1 MHDLDG
7 RIPLL
12 PEGKTLVS
20 AHTYNRLAKVLRN
33 IYSESLQIGV
43 APNGGLRLEIDS
55 QPIGEEGGGDG
66 AVSGYAG
73 PFALTDEGVSAG
85 RFVLQNANGLE
96 LGYYDVPARTYG
108 SMLATSSTGYVSLMV
123 SYLPPNAPSF
133 SYMISSSP
141 PDATGS
147 SFGPAGWLYVI
158 GYWDGNSHT
167 QYHFGNAY
175 AWYSGNTYA
184 GPFALTPGT
193 NVCYI
198 EPGIIFCG
206 TTTLTTNRWQTS
218 FSPSTSLYVLLTI
231 TYTNSSYHAAL
242 STSSGYTPSQSAS
255 SYIVPLGRIHDG
267 IIEQWQHGPVYMAGR
282 VA

>member
-1 MHDLDG
+1 MHELDG

-20 AHTYNRLAKVLRN
+20 AASYNRMAKVLRN

-55 QPIGEEGGGDG
+55 QPLGEGGGDG

-73 PFALTDEGVSAG
+73 PFALTDDGVSAG

-108 SMLATSSTGYVSLMV
+108 SMLGTSSTGYVSLV
-123 SYLPPNAPSF
+123 APYLPPNAPSF
-133 SYMISSSP
+133 SYMISASP

-158 GYWDGNSHT
+158 GYWDGTTHT

-231 TYTNSSYHAAL
+231 TYSNSSYHAAL
-242 STSSGYTPSQSAS
+242 STSSTYTPSQSAS

-267 IIEQWQHGPVYMAGR
+267 IIEQWQHGPVYVAGR
-282 VA
+282 VV

>member
-20 AHTYNRLAKVLRN
+20 AHTYNRLAQVLRN
-33 IYSESLQIGV
+33 ICSESLQIGV

-55 QPIGEEGGGDG
+55 QPLGEGGGDG

-85 RFVLQNANGLE
+85 RIVLQNANGLE
-96 LGYYDVPARTYG
+96 LMTYDVPSWSYG
-108 SMLATSSTGYVSLMV
+108 TSTGYVSMIVTYNPTTKSLTHYYQV
-123 SYLPPNAPSF
+123 SAQ
-133 SYMISSSP
+133 I
-141 PDATGS
+141 PDATGG
-147 SFGPAGWLYVI
+147 SFGVSGWLFLI
-158 GYWDGNSHT
+158 GYLDGNSRT
-167 QYHFGNAY
+167 QYQYGDIY

-184 GPFALTPGT
+184 GPFAFVPAG

-198 EPGIIFCG
+198 EPGIVFCG
-206 TTTLTTNRWQTS
+206 TTTLTTNRNQVS
-218 FSPSTSLYVLLTI
+218 FTPSTSLYVLLTI
-231 TYTNSSYHAAL
+231 TYTNSSYHATIL
-242 STSSGYTPSQSAS
+242 SSSTYTPSQSAS
-255 SYIVPLGRIHDG
+255 SYIVPLGRVHDG

>member
-20 AHTYNRLAKVLRN
+20 AHTYNRMATVLRN

-55 QPIGEEGGGDG
+55 QPLGEGGGDG
-66 AVSGYAG
+66 VPSYAG
-73 PFALTDEGVSAG
+73 LFALTDDGVSAG
-85 RFVLQNANGLE
+85 RVIIQNANGQE
-96 LGYYDVPARTYG
+96 LMTYDVPSRSYG
-108 SMLATSSTGYVSLMV
+108 SMLGTVSTGYVSLIV
-123 SYLPPNAPSF
+123 IYSPLSSTPN
-133 SYMISSSP
+133 YVYYISSDI
-141 PDATGS
+141 PDATGA
-147 SFGPAGWLYVI
+147 SFGIVGWLYVI
-158 GYWDGNSHT
+158 GYWDGKSHT

-184 GPFALTPGT
+184 GPFALTPGSG
-193 NVCYI
+193 VCYI
-198 EPGIIFCG
+198 EPGIVFCG
-206 TTTLTTNRWQTS
+206 TTTLTTDRWQTS
-218 FSPSTSLYVLLTI
+218 FSPSVSLYVLLTI
-231 TYTNSSYHAAL
+231 TYAEHSYHAEL
-242 STSSGYTPSQSAS
+242 STASSYTPSQSAS
-255 SYIVPLGRIHDG
+255 RYIVPIGRIHDG

>member
-1 MHDLDG
+1 MHELDG

-55 QPIGEEGGGDG
+55 QPIGEEGGGG
-66 AVSGYAG
+66 VPSYAG

-85 RFVLQNANGLE
+85 RIVLQNANGLE
-96 LGYYDVPARTYG
+96 LMTYDVPSWSYG
-108 SMLATSSTGYVSLMV
+108 TSTGYVSMIVTYNPTTKSLTHFWQV
-123 SYLPPNAPSF
+123 SAQ
-133 SYMISSSP
+133 I
-141 PDATGS
+141 PDATGG
-147 SFGPAGWLYVI
+147 SFGVSGWLFLI
-158 GYWDGNSHT
+158 GYLDGNSRT
-167 QYHFGNAY
+167 QYQYGDIY

-184 GPFALTPGT
+184 GPFALTPGSG
-193 NVCYI
+193 NVCYV
-198 EPGIIFCG
+198 EPGIVFCG
-206 TTTLTTNRWQTS
+206 TATLTTNRWQTS

-231 TYTNSSYHAAL
+231 TYANSSYNAEI
-242 STSSGYTPSQSAS
+242 STSSSYNPSQTAS
-255 SYIVPLGRIHDG
+255 SYIVPIGRIHDG